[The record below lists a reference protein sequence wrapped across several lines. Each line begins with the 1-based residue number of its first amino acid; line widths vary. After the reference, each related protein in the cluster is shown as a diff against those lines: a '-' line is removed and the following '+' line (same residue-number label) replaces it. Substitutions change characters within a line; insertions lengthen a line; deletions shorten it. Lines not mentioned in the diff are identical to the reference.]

1 MFNASGALGGA
12 PTSVILRT
20 INLRLFS
27 PERLDGDAQQQHVA
41 RGLYARLLP
50 RIFYFCAH
58 FSVRTGSSRR
68 TFEASAST
76 RTGDEIANSSS
87 ITHV

>member
-1 MFNASGALGGA
+1 
-12 PTSVILRT
+12 
-20 INLRLFS
+20 
-27 PERLDGDAQQQHVA
+27 
-41 RGLYARLLP
+41 
-50 RIFYFCAH
+50 
-58 FSVRTGSSRR
+58 VRTGSSRR